1 MARLDR
7 TGRIH
12 NRDNRNC
19 QKVLADSLFTPHQF
33 LRPLEAIRLEH
44 DRQLL
49 LCERLLQLA
58 NDQEVGPVAQVLENL
73 LAYLTSDLPLHAMD
87 EEEDLFPLMKL
98 RCHPGDGFDAV
109 LAQLEFEHSVEK
121 VLAHH
126 IVIDLKEI
134 AGARAL
140 SSSMR
145 IFADLQS
152 FTECQQRHLAWENG
166 TVLPLASKWL
176 TPADLAEMGRNMAAR
191 RGITMIPQNVDLHG
205 FSGVWALDR

>member
-7 TGRIH
+7 TGRMH
-12 NRDNRNC
+12 NSDNRNC
-19 QKVLADSLFTPHQF
+19 QKMLADSLFTPDQF

-44 DRQLL
+44 DLQLL
-49 LCERLLQLA
+49 LCERLLKLA
-58 NDQEVGPVAQVLENL
+58 NDQEVGSVAQVAETL

-87 EEEDLFPLMKL
+87 EEEDLFPLLKL

-109 LAQLEFEHSVEK
+109 LAQLEFEHSVDK

-145 IFADLQS
+145 FFADLRS
-152 FTECQQRHLAWENG
+152 FAECQRRHLAWENG
-166 TVLPLASKWL
+166 VVLPLAGKRL
-176 TPADLAEMGRNMAAR
+176 TPPDLAEMGRNMAAR
-191 RGITMIPQNVDLHG
+191 RGITYPGCM
-205 FSGVWALDR
+205 

>member
-7 TGRIH
+7 TGRMY
-12 NRDNRNC
+12 NSDNRNC
-19 QKVLADSLFTPHQF
+19 QKVLADSLFTPDRF
-33 LRPLEAIRLEH
+33 LRPLEVIRLEH

-58 NDQEVGPVAQVLENL
+58 NDQEVGPVAQVTETL
-73 LAYLTSDLPLHAMD
+73 LSYLTSDLPLHAMD

-109 LAQLEFEHSVEK
+109 LAKLEFEHSVEK
-121 VLAHH
+121 VLAQH
-126 IVIDLKEI
+126 IVIDLREI
-134 AGARAL
+134 VGARAL
-140 SSSMR
+140 RSSMR
-145 IFADLQS
+145 IFADLRC

-166 TVLPLASKWL
+166 MVLPLADKWL

-191 RGITMIPQNVDLHG
+191 RGITVIPQNVDSHG